1 MGGAICNFWRF
12 NSKIDMKVIASL
24 LVLNSF
30 GEAEKKVPPKHP
42 LQRLLQ
48 LERHSKRWL
57 EMWTTPKVQANWI
70 KKFKQ
75 NTRKFEAR
83 YKLCGYY
90 EDTNL
95 PHGGPPPEEDGRRR
109 RRALSADHERI
120 NYEDPITGI
129 RQITTGYRK
138 WAERYV
144 TGCGK
149 QPNRQVERAKKWYNI
164 WRTKSRCQKAP
175 VRFCAKVFC
184 HFSDTVD
191 AQTALK
197 MMFLDSPE
205 RGISTFILIHVNG
218 E

>member
-1 MGGAICNFWRF
+1 MGGAICDFWRF

-24 LVLNSF
+24 FVLNSF

-70 KKFKQ
+70 KKFKS

-95 PHGGPPPEEDGRRR
+95 PHGGPPPEPTSTPTPNPTEGDWLRR

-120 NYEDPITGI
+120 NYEDPVTGI

-138 WAERYV
+138 WAERYI

-149 QPNRQVERAKKWYNI
+149 QPNRQVERAAKRYNI
-164 WRTKSRCQKAP
+164 LAN
-175 VRFCAKVFC
+175 KVKMPEG
-184 HFSDTVD
+184 SG
-191 AQTALK
+191 AL
-197 MMFLDSPE
+197 L
-205 RGISTFILIHVNG
+205 N
-218 E
+218 